1 VNSQKQFVV
10 VCVFLGGLTY
20 GGAALAYLDP
30 GTGSMIIQGIVG
42 AIAGAFV
49 VIKLYWYQVKRW
61 FSRISGRDDRTQKN
75 TSKTDALESPTS
87 DQN

>member
-1 VNSQKQFVV
+1 MNNQRQIAAH
-10 VCVFLGGLTY
+10 CALMGGLLY
-20 GGAALAYLDP
+20 GADVLAYLDP

-61 FSRISGRDDRTQKN
+61 FSRISGRDNRTQKN
-75 TSKTDALESPTS
+75 ASPADALESTTS